1 MADVLDHFQPHVT
14 QPINF
19 DLTRLLPKQGT
30 VYQYLG
36 SLTTPPLTEGVTWYV
51 IEQTE
56 ITMSSNQLARYQ
68 QFFEPN
74 NRHVQAINRRPIFRG
89 VFKQLKRSAGDDP
102 LHG

>member
-1 MADVLDHFQPHVT
+1 
-14 QPINF
+14 
-19 DLTRLLPKQGT
+19 
-30 VYQYLG
+30 
-36 SLTTPPLTEGVTWYV
+36 PPLTEGVTWYV

-56 ITMSSNQLARYQ
+56 ITMSSNQVARYQ

-89 VFKQLKRSAGDDP
+89 AFKQLNHPAGDDA